1 MSGAAARLLAAALL
15 LGGAAARA
23 DTRYIVEQLVVALN
37 AAPDGSGERV
47 ATLKSGDSVE
57 FLERQGESAHVR
69 LPSGKEGWV
78 RASYLMSDPPLKER
92 LATRTQELE
101 EARKDNARLHD
112 QLLAATAARPAPATA
127 SPAADGA
134 AVESAP
140 ALLLAPP
147 AAAAPGAGRWPLA
160 LGCTVI
166 ALLAGFW
173 LGWRTLDRRI
183 RRKYGGLRIY

>member
-1 MSGAAARLLAAALL
+1 VSRTGLRALAAVALLGSAAAH
-15 LGGAAARA
+15 A

-37 AAPDGSGERV
+37 SAPDGSGERV
-47 ATLKSGDSVE
+47 ATLKSGDAVE

-69 LPSGKEGWV
+69 LPSGKDGWV
-78 RASYLMSDPPLKER
+78 RASYLMTDAPLKQR

-101 EARKDNARLHD
+101 DARKDNARLHD
-112 QLLAATAARPAPATA
+112 QLLAANTGRAA
-127 SPAADGA
+127 SPAP
-134 AVESAP
+134 SAP
-140 ALLLAPP
+140 SDSAPREAPSLILAP
-147 AAAAPGAGRWPLA
+147 AAAPTSAADRWPLT
-160 LGCTVI
+160 LGTAAV